1 MSMKTKFLK
10 STLGSL
16 VLLAALTGSA
26 QAAMIAGWD
35 FSQYFGEGLLSV
47 DGVGF
52 TNTLDA
58 NYSTLDP
65 TFGAGAESAAFGT
78 LFFNGSHGS
87 TNVIPDDLNAQ
98 VTPTILSL
106 SSNIDAPV
114 TAGGAVPFDSLTVL
128 ADEGQPFTTELQLQI
143 RSAVSFVFAAYTNTI
158 PGLGSDWSIS
168 FGGQTDSGTSSI
180 GIEFSTDGIVY
191 VPFGT
196 QNLTSVDTQF
206 TINLGELASE
216 GAFVRF
222 SVDPTGSNTR
232 IDNVAI
238 NGTVVPVPLP
248 SVAILLGTALAAFAT
263 VGRRKV

>member
-1 MSMKTKFLK
+1 MKTTFLK

-16 VLLAALTGSA
+16 VLFAALTGSA

-35 FSQYFGEGLLSV
+35 FSQYFGDGELSV
-47 DGVGF
+47 DGVGY
-52 TNTLDA
+52 TNVLDA

-78 LFFNGSHGS
+78 LFFDGAHGS
-87 TNVIPDDLNAQ
+87 TNVIPDSANPQ
-98 VTPTILSL
+98 IEPTSLSL
-106 SSNIDAPV
+106 NSNINAPV

-128 ADEGQPFTTELQLQI
+128 TDEGQVFASELQLQL

-196 QNLTSVDTQF
+196 QNLTSVDTLF
-206 TINLGELASE
+206 TINLGSAASE
-216 GAFVRF
+216 AAYVRF
-222 SVDPTGSNTR
+222 NVNPTGSNTR

-238 NGTVVPVPLP
+238 NATVVPVPLP
-248 SVAILLGTALAAFAT
+248 GTAILLGTSLVLFSAL
-263 VGRRKV
+263 GRRKV

>member
-1 MSMKTKFLK
+1 MKTAFLK
-10 STLGSL
+10 STLGAL
-16 VLLAALTGSA
+16 VLFGALTGSA
-26 QAAMIAGWD
+26 QAVMIAGWD
-35 FSQYFGEGLLSV
+35 FSQYVASGELSI
-47 DGVGF
+47 DGVGY

-58 NYSTLDP
+58 NYSALDP
-65 TFGAGAESAAFGT
+65 TLGAGAESAAFGT
-78 LFFNGSHGS
+78 LFFNGAHGS
-87 TNVIPDDLNAQ
+87 TNVIPDSPTSQ
-98 VTPTILSL
+98 VDPTSLSL
-106 SSNIDAPV
+106 NSNNNAPV
-114 TAGGAVPFDSLTVL
+114 VGGGASPFDSHTVL
-128 ADEGQPFTTELQLQI
+128 VDEGQLSVLALQLQI

-216 GAFVRF
+216 AAFVRF
-222 SVDPTGSNTR
+222 SVDPTGDNTR